1 LMEEP
6 ELHAHPSLMG
16 VVVNSILNSHRE
28 RGNQVFLSTHSLEL
42 IEMLLEQAE
51 KLGLKDRDLK
61 IYRVALEDGVL
72 HSEEYTLSE
81 ALEATRKLEWDLRK

>member
-1 LMEEP
+1 MEEP
-6 ELHAHPSLMG
+6 ELHTHPSLMR
-16 VVVNSILNSHRE
+16 VVVNSILNSYRE

-51 KLGLKDRDLK
+51 KLELKDQDLK
-61 IYRVALEDGVL
+61 IYRVTLENGVL

-81 ALEATRKLEWDLRK
+81 ALNALRKLEWDLRK